1 MSRLRTQGTV
11 LAFGLLLLVCPA
23 LSAAADDDT
32 VIKALDGDA
41 LKELLEEEGFK
52 GITVDKPDKDVH
64 IVAMKFDGKRA
75 VVICNLNSGDITGR
89 FAIAGT
95 NANQRKINQWNESKK
110 FFKAHLDKDGDPVF
124 EHILVLK
131 YGVTR
136 KTVKEHIS
144 LMDPGIKAFIKEV
157 CD

>member
-1 MSRLRTQGTV
+1 MSRLQIQGVV
-11 LAFGLLLLVCPA
+11 LAFGLLFISPA
-23 LSAAADDDT
+23 LTSAADDDT

-41 LKELLEEEGFK
+41 LKELLEEEGFR
-52 GITVDKPDKDVH
+52 GLTVDKPEKNIH
-64 IVAMKFDGKRA
+64 IIPIKFDGKRA
-75 VVICNLNSGDITGR
+75 AIICNLESGDITGR
-89 FAIAGT
+89 FAISGT
-95 NANQRKINQWNESKK
+95 NANSRKINQWNESKK

-124 EHILVLK
+124 EHILVVK

-136 KTVKEHIS
+136 KTVKEHIA